1 MKSILLFLFLAV
13 VFSEAAAQFYYKDYL
28 LPKQTADQIQKYRQ
42 YNIRTVIATSAENNP
57 QAEGSTLQVR
67 QTINGNYS
75 QLTTITASPVTGES
89 VLTTWLN
96 EKGSAVKTVD
106 TTDGSGSTTTYVL
119 NDRNMV
125 EKIINQTSSPGHI
138 TEKEEHHWF
147 YGRDGKPLNMWKI
160 RNDKDTTYVTFEYDQ
175 QGNVIEEKSTR
186 LGKPLTTVYYYY
198 DDQNRL
204 TDIVRYNPIAKRL
217 LPDYIFEYNSNGQLR
232 SMMVV
237 PASGSDYH
245 RWMYTYD
252 ERGLKTKETVLNKN
266 RQVIGTVE
274 YKYD

>member
-1 MKSILLFLFLAV
+1 MKSFSLIFVLTIIFSDAV
-13 VFSEAAAQFYYKDYL
+13 AQFYYKDHL
-28 LPKQTADQIQKYRQ
+28 LPRQTADQIQKYRQ
-42 YNIRTVIATSAENNP
+42 HQIRSVTAISAENNP
-57 QAEGSTLQVR
+57 QAEGSTLQVK

-75 QLTTITASPVTGES
+75 QLLTITASPVTGES
-89 VLTTWLN
+89 SLTTWLN
-96 EKGSAVKTVD
+96 EKGLAIKTID
-106 TTDGSGSTTTYVL
+106 TTDGAGSTTTYVF
-119 NDRNMV
+119 NDRNTV
-125 EKIINQTSSPGHI
+125 EKIVNVTSSPGHA

-147 YGRDGKPLNMWKI
+147 YRNEGKPIRMWKI
-160 RNDKDTTYVTFEYDQ
+160 RNDNDTTHVTFEFDEK
-175 QGNVIEEKSTR
+175 GNVIEEKSTR
-186 LGKPLTTVYYYY
+186 FGKALTTVYYYY

-274 YKYD
+274 YKYE